1 MSDSI
6 FYRLISNQLFPS
18 LTWLRSIGFEFWMV
32 GFTPFFIGYVVGS
45 KTLFDFDLF
54 YGFAIIAF
62 LTSSTFIL
70 NHICDL
76 EIDRTNPRKEFSL
89 LVRGTV
95 TVRQAW
101 YLFWFFQI
109 TCLAMS
115 FRFSDAFVYCILALS
130 LISFVYNLEPFRL
143 KTKPGIDIACN
154 GISLG
159 FFIPLS
165 AWSISQPILD
175 FPRLYFFAIFCY
187 LLALYCPTMAVDV
200 DFDRKSGVNTF
211 ATKFGALFAMRLSW
225 FFTIMGVSTL
235 LLCGFFEIF
244 PWNYKLLVW
253 TGWLLVLEILVHYI
267 YLPINSKPS
276 YEIVAKGSIILATL
290 EAVATLFFLLIFLDM
305 LPID

>member
-32 GFTPFFIGYVVGS
+32 GFTPFFIGYVVGA

-54 YGFAIIAF
+54 YGFVIIAF

-115 FRFSDAFVYCILALS
+115 FRFSDEFVYCILVLS
-130 LISFVYNLEPFRL
+130 FISFVYNLEPFRL

-175 FPRLYFFAIFCY
+175 FPRLYFFATLCY

-211 ATKFGALFAMRLSW
+211 ATKFGAVFTMRLSW
-225 FFTIMGVSTL
+225 FFTIMGVLTL

-253 TGWLLVLEILVHYI
+253 TGWLLVLEIIVHYI

-276 YEIVAKGSIILATL
+276 YEIVAQGSIILATL

>member
-32 GFTPFFIGYVVGS
+32 GFTPFFIGYVVGA

-54 YGFAIIAF
+54 YGFVIIAF

-115 FRFSDAFVYCILALS
+115 FRFSEEFVYCILVLS
-130 LISFVYNLEPFRL
+130 FISFVYNLEPFRL

-175 FPRLYFFAIFCY
+175 FPRLYFFATLCY

-211 ATKFGALFAMRLSW
+211 ATKFGAVFTMRLSW
-225 FFTIMGVSTL
+225 FFTIMGVLTL

-253 TGWLLVLEILVHYI
+253 TGWLLVLEIIVHYI

-276 YEIVAKGSIILATL
+276 YEIVAQGSIILATL